1 MQFTL
6 FTDYSLRSLVFIALK
21 SENSDTLVTIRDISS
36 ELNIS
41 NNHIVKVIHNLSK
54 HGFIETTRGNH
65 GGVRL
70 SRSPSEINLGE
81 VISVTENFS
90 CMLHCEHNDCCFH
103 AVCLF
108 QGIMHRA
115 AQAMLK
121 EISEHTLA
129 DLLKDRER
137 LSQTLETSPA
147 SPTVSAS

>member
-21 SENSDTLVTIRDISS
+21 SENTDTLVTIRDISS

-70 SRSPSEINLGE
+70 SRSPSEINLG
-81 VISVTENFS
+81 
-90 CMLHCEHNDCCFH
+90 
-103 AVCLF
+103 
-108 QGIMHRA
+108 
-115 AQAMLK
+115 
-121 EISEHTLA
+121 
-129 DLLKDRER
+129 
-137 LSQTLETSPA
+137 
-147 SPTVSAS
+147 